1 MNKSVQRKHKK
12 TGLNTV
18 VSLIYIQGVRAMSW
32 IESIQ
37 KAINYIEVHL
47 LEDITMEQIAQE
59 VHSSVFHFQR
69 TFSILTDMSIADY
82 IRRRRLTLA
91 AQELLNT
98 DGKIIDLAY
107 KYGYDSPEAF
117 TKAFRKQHHI
127 TPSEARKKQ
136 GPLQSYNRLVIQVS
150 LKGAEPMKYR
160 IEEKEA
166 FQVVG
171 VKRTYNCQSGENTRE
186 IPQFWN
192 EMNSKDFDKQLIQL
206 NNGEIKGVLG
216 VCVPDS
222 NYAQNSLID
231 YWIAADH
238 VGDVPDNLLAMDI
251 PASKWV
257 VFEVHGPM
265 PDAMQNTWKQIY
277 SEWFPSNPYEPI
289 ASAELEVYS
298 EQDPFSPDCY
308 SEIWIPIK

>member
-1 MNKSVQRKHKK
+1 
-12 TGLNTV
+12 
-18 VSLIYIQGVRAMSW
+18 MSW

-37 KAINYIEVHL
+37 KAINYIEEHL
-47 LEDITMEQIAQE
+47 LDDIIMEQIARE
-59 VHSSVFHFQR
+59 VNSSVFYFQR

-91 AQELLNT
+91 AQELINT
-98 DGKIIDLAY
+98 EQKVIDLAY

-117 TKAFRKQHHI
+117 AKAFRKQHNL

-136 GPLQSYNRLVIQVS
+136 GQLQSYNRLVIQVS
-150 LKGAEPMKYR
+150 LKGAEPMKYK
-160 IEEKEA
+160 IVEKEK

-171 VKRTYNCQSGENTRE
+171 VKRTYNSQNGENLQG

-192 EMNSKDFDKQLIQL
+192 EMNSKNFDHQLIQL
-206 NNGEIKGVLG
+206 NNGSIKGVLG
-216 VCVPDS
+216 VCVPNTDQG
-222 NYAQNSLID
+222 QNGFID
-231 YWIAADH
+231 YWIATDH
-238 VGDVPDNLLAMDI
+238 VGEVGENLLAMEV

-277 SEWFPSNPYEPI
+277 SEWFPSNPYKP
-289 ASAELEVYS
+289 AGTAELEVYPD
-298 EQDPFSPDCY
+298 EDAYSPDSY
-308 SEIWIPIK
+308 SEIWIPIQ

>member
-1 MNKSVQRKHKK
+1 
-12 TGLNTV
+12 
-18 VSLIYIQGVRAMSW
+18 MSW

-37 KAINYIEVHL
+37 KAINYIEEHL
-47 LEDITMEQIAQE
+47 LDDITMEQIARE
-59 VHSSVFHFQR
+59 VNSSVFHFQR

-91 AQELLNT
+91 AQELINT
-98 DGKIIDLAY
+98 EQKVIDLAY

-117 TKAFRKQHHI
+117 AKAFRKQHNL

-136 GPLQSYNRLVIQVS
+136 GQLQSYNRLVIQVR
-150 LKGAEPMKYR
+150 LKGAEPMKYK
-160 IEEKEA
+160 IVEKEK

-171 VKRTYNCQSGENTRE
+171 VKRTYNSQNGENLQG

-192 EMNSKDFDKQLIQL
+192 EMNSKNFDHQLIQL
-206 NNGEIKGVLG
+206 NNGSIRGVLG
-216 VCVPDS
+216 VCLPNSDQG
-222 NYAQNSLID
+222 QNGFID
-231 YWIAADH
+231 YWIATDH
-238 VGDVPDNLLAMDI
+238 VGEVGENLLAMEV

-277 SEWFPSNPYEPI
+277 SEWFPSNPYKP
-289 ASAELEVYS
+289 AGTAELEVYPD
-298 EQDPFSPDCY
+298 EDAYSPDSY
-308 SEIWIPIK
+308 SEIWIPIQ

>member
-1 MNKSVQRKHKK
+1 
-12 TGLNTV
+12 
-18 VSLIYIQGVRAMSW
+18 MSW

-37 KAINYIEVHL
+37 KAINYIEEHL
-47 LEDITMEQIAQE
+47 LDDITMEQIARE
-59 VHSSVFHFQR
+59 VNSSVFHFQR

-91 AQELLNT
+91 AQELINT
-98 DGKIIDLAY
+98 EQKVIDLAY

-136 GPLQSYNRLVIQVS
+136 GQLQSYNRLVIQVS
-150 LKGAEPMKYR
+150 LKGAEPMKYK
-160 IEEKEA
+160 IVEKEK

-171 VKRTYNCQSGENTRE
+171 VKRTYNHQNGENTIE
-186 IPQFWN
+186 IPKFWDEIN
-192 EMNSKDFDKQLIQL
+192 GEGMDQQLFSL
-206 NNGEIKGVLG
+206 NNGDIKGVLG
-216 VCVPDS
+216 VCVPNAS
-222 NYAQNSLID
+222 EQKNGFMD
-231 YWIAADH
+231 YWIATDH
-238 VGDVPDNLLAMDI
+238 IGNVPENLMAMEV

-265 PDAMQNTWKQIY
+265 PDAMQKTWKQIY
-277 SEWFPSNPYEPI
+277 SEWFPSNPYEPTGT
-289 ASAELEVYS
+289 AELEVYS
-298 EQDPFSPDCY
+298 DEDPFSPDLY

>member
-1 MNKSVQRKHKK
+1 
-12 TGLNTV
+12 
-18 VSLIYIQGVRAMSW
+18 MSW

-37 KAINYIEVHL
+37 KAIIYIEEHL
-47 LEDITMEQIAQE
+47 LDDITMEQIARE
-59 VHSSVFHFQR
+59 VNSSVFHFQR

-91 AQELLNT
+91 AQELINT
-98 DGKIIDLAY
+98 EQKVIDLAY

-117 TKAFRKQHHI
+117 TKAFRKQHNV

-136 GPLQSYNRLVIQVS
+136 GQLQSYNRLVIQVR
-150 LKGAEPMKYR
+150 LKGAEPMKYK
-160 IEEKEA
+160 IVEKEK

-171 VKRTYNCQSGENTRE
+171 VKRTYNCQNGENLQG

-192 EMNSKDFDKQLIQL
+192 EMNSKNFDHQLIQL
-206 NNGEIKGVLG
+206 NNGSIKGVLG
-216 VCVPDS
+216 VCVPNTDQGQS
-222 NYAQNSLID
+222 GFID
-231 YWIAADH
+231 YWIATDH
-238 VGDVPDNLLAMDI
+238 VGDVEENLWALEV

-277 SEWFPSNPYEPI
+277 SEWFPSNPYEPNGT
-289 ASAELEVYS
+289 AELEVYS
-298 EQDPFSPDCY
+298 DEDPFSPDLY